1 MGVYMLKHGA
11 EDATRLDLEPGAP
24 VIWFPT
30 GPHPV
35 ALFTALG
42 TFVTATGDAPNGTID
57 ASSRHLTRATE
68 WIFRTQNHGQWSI
81 ESAARRTYVHAGNG
95 YHGSVRQ
102 NAMVNSWERFH
113 IVVMG
118 ANDTIGLWTTHG
130 SFIRADET
138 DRLTARSWTAHPL
151 EPPRFRVVMAS
162 DGALL
167 PPVQFPFPRHR
178 VVLRHAASNTVLGV
192 VPDTEQA
199 VVPYDAAASWST
211 HKWCQWTLWPNDRND
226 AYQLKHDD
234 KTWLS
239 VNTKSGYV
247 CTTTSSD
254 YATTFWVILLEA
266 PGKIALAVAST
277 SDKWTPKR
285 YLSVHTP
292 ARGVRECD
300 TGEDSSDD
308 ERDDDDDSDEYD
320 DSDDDEAAERRIN
333 RASRGAPSASD
344 AYGRRVLARI
354 RIQPAT
360 ETWEFVIVA

>member
-1 MGVYMLKHGA
+1 MGVYMLARSAG
-11 EDATRLDLEPGAP
+11 DATRLDLEPAAP

-57 ASSRHLTRATE
+57 ASSKTLTCETH
-68 WIFRTQNHGQWSI
+68 WIFRPQSHGQWSI
-81 ESAARRTYVHAGNG
+81 ESAARRTYVHASNG
-95 YHGSVRQ
+95 YHATVRQ

-113 IVVMG
+113 VVVMG
-118 ANDTIGLWTTHG
+118 DNDTIGLWTTHG

-138 DRLTARSWTAHPL
+138 DRLTACSWTAHPL
-151 EPPRFRVVMAS
+151 EPPRFRVVVAS
-162 DGALL
+162 DGAPL

-178 VVLRHAASNTVLGV
+178 VALRHVASSTVLGV
-192 VPDTEQA
+192 MPDTEQA

-234 KTWLS
+234 ETWLT
-239 VNTKSGYV
+239 VNTKSGNV
-247 CTTTSSD
+247 CTTGSSD
-254 YATTFWVILLEA
+254 DATTFWVILLEA
-266 PGKIALAVAST
+266 PGTIALAVAST
-277 SDKWTPKR
+277 SSKWNSKR

-292 ARGVRECD
+292 ARGVRDCD
-300 TGEDSSDD
+300 ESEDRSDD
-308 ERDDDDDSDEYD
+308 DSDDDDDSDESD
-320 DSDDDEAAERRIN
+320 DSDDDEAAVRRTN
-333 RASRGAPSASD
+333 RASRGAPTMGD
-344 AYGRRVLARI
+344 AYGRRIVARK

-360 ETWEFVIVA
+360 ETWEFVVVA